1 MSHNQSLARRAK
13 KGSKNQIRL
22 PPILKG
28 KKAGDPL
35 ALISPVT
42 EHASGEG
49 TGQHEHGIERL
60 QSHLQAMRRTAGRRC
75 P

>member
-42 EHASGEG
+42 DSMRLGK
-49 TGQHEHGIERL
+49 ERD
-60 QSHLQAMRRTAGRRC
+60 STNTA
-75 P
+75 